1 MQNGQDLY
9 NFINFIADKNRR
21 GYLSPDEVAQ
31 ALSSGQVDLWNYYW
45 GLPQT
50 ASGVK
55 NGAPNPDYG
64 SSQLTLDALSNFRR
78 KILRTTSPT
87 GVIYLYNT
95 GNPFVSPTNPG
106 YDITDFG
113 HFIGMMKIDSS
124 GNIYNIDQYLNSEIV
139 DVLKSTLYPVTEQ
152 NQVFV
157 FEGDAMQLY
166 PRVQMPSNFKA
177 EVQYI
182 AMPQDVVFKYITAGN
197 GLTILPAGQI
207 KSVNINYG
215 GAGYT
220 SAPTIAISA
229 PVDAD
234 NNPVPNGVQ
243 ATATCALTAGVVTS
257 ITITNPGYGYKYAPT
272 VTVSGGTPTAPAV
285 LQAIPALDPQFD
297 QVYWVELV
305 SRALP
310 YIGVNLSAQEVQ
322 ALAVQQL
329 QSV

>member
-50 ASGVK
+50 ASGIK

-95 GNPFVSPTNPG
+95 GHPYVSPSNPG
-106 YDITDFG
+106 YDITDLG
-113 HFIGMMKIDSS
+113 HFIGMMKVDDL

-139 DVLKSTLYPVTEQ
+139 DVLKSTLYPVDAQ

-166 PRVQMPSNFKA
+166 PRTQLPAQYKA

-182 AMPQDVVFKYITAGN
+182 AMPQDVVFKYTTAGN
-197 GLTILPAGQI
+197 SLTILPQGQI
-207 KSVNINYG
+207 KQININYG
-215 GAGYT
+215 GSGYT
-220 SAPTIAISA
+220 VAPTIAISA

-234 NNPVPNGVQ
+234 GNAVPNGVT
-243 ATATCALTAGVVTS
+243 ATATCAITSGVITSVT
-257 ITITNPGYGYKYAPT
+257 IVNPGYGYKYPPT
-272 VTVSGGTPTAPAV
+272 ITLTGGTPTNAAV

-297 QVYWVELV
+297 PVYWVELIAR
-305 SRALP
+305 SLP

-329 QSV
+329 QST

>member
-1 MQNGQDLY
+1 MQNGQDIY

-50 ASGVK
+50 ASGIK

-78 KILRTTSPT
+78 KVLRTTSPT

-95 GNPFVSPTNPG
+95 GHPT

-113 HFIGMMKIDSS
+113 HFIGMMKVDASN
-124 GNIYNIDQYLNSEIV
+124 NIYNIDQYLNSEIV
-139 DVLKSTLYPVTEQ
+139 DVLRSTLYPVDAA

-157 FEGDAMQLY
+157 FEGDTMQLY
-166 PRVQMPSNFKA
+166 PRTQLPAGYQA
-177 EVQYI
+177 EIQYI
-182 AMPQDVVFKYITAGN
+182 AMPQDVVFKYATTGN
-197 GLTILPAGQI
+197 SLTILPQSQI
-207 KSVNINYG
+207 KEIKINYG
-215 GAGYT
+215 GAGY
-220 SAPTIAISA
+220 SVAPTIAISA

-234 NNPVPNGVQ
+234 GNSVPNGVT
-243 ATATCALTAGVVTS
+243 ATATCAITS
-257 ITITNPGYGYKYAPT
+257 GAITSVTITNPGYGYKYPPT
-272 VTVSGGTPTAPAV
+272 ITLTGGTPTNAAA

-297 QVYWVELV
+297 TVYWIELIAR
-305 SRALP
+305 SLP

-329 QSV
+329 QSI

>member
-1 MQNGQDLY
+1 MQNGQDIY

-50 ASGVK
+50 ASGIK

-78 KILRTTSPT
+78 RVLRTTSPT

-95 GNPFVSPTNPG
+95 GQPTYN
-106 YDITDFG
+106 ITDLG
-113 HFIGMMKIDSS
+113 HFIGMMKVDASS
-124 GNIYNIDQYLNSEIV
+124 NIYNIDQYLNSEIV
-139 DVLKSTLYPVTEQ
+139 DVLRSTLYPVDAN

-157 FEGDAMQLY
+157 FEGDTMQLY
-166 PRVQMPSNFKA
+166 PRTQLPAGYQA

-182 AMPQDVVFKYITAGN
+182 AMPQDVVFKYTTAGN
-197 GLTILPAGQI
+197 SLTILPQSQI
-207 KSVNINYG
+207 KQININYG
-215 GAGYT
+215 GAGY
-220 SAPTIAISA
+220 SLAPTVAISA

-234 NNPVPNGVQ
+234 GNPVPNGVA
-243 ATATCALTAGVVTS
+243 ATAICAITSGVITS
-257 ITITNPGYGYKYAPT
+257 VTITNPGYGYKYPPT
-272 VTVSGGTPTAPAV
+272 ITLTGGTPTNAAA

-297 QVYWVELV
+297 TVYWIELIAR
-305 SRALP
+305 SLP

>member
-50 ASGVK
+50 ASGIK

-64 SSQLTLDALSNFRR
+64 SSQLTLDALSSFRR
-78 KILRTTSPT
+78 KVLKTTNPN

-95 GNPFVSPTNPG
+95 GQPTYN
-106 YDITDFG
+106 ITDLG
-113 HFIGMMKIDSS
+113 HFIGMMKVDAS

-139 DVLKSTLYPVTEQ
+139 DVLKSTLYPVDAA

-157 FEGDAMQLY
+157 FEGDTMQLY
-166 PRVQMPSNFKA
+166 PRTQLPASYQA

-182 AMPQDVVFKYITAGN
+182 AMPQDVAFKYTTAGN
-197 GLTILPAGQI
+197 SLTILPQGQI
-207 KSVNINYG
+207 KQININYG
-215 GAGYT
+215 GSGYT
-220 SAPTIAISA
+220 VAPTIAISA

-234 NNPVPNGVQ
+234 GNAVPNGVA
-243 ATATCALTAGVVTS
+243 ATATCTISSGVIISV
-257 ITITNPGYGYKYAPT
+257 TITNPGYGYKYPPT
-272 VTVSGGTPTAPAV
+272 ITLTGGTPTNAAV

-305 SRALP
+305 ARSLP

>member
-1 MQNGQDLY
+1 MQNGQDIY

-21 GYLSPDEVAQ
+21 GYLSPDEVGQ

-50 ASGVK
+50 ASGIK

-95 GNPFVSPTNPG
+95 GQPTYN
-106 YDITDFG
+106 INDFG
-113 HFIGMMKIDSS
+113 HFIGMMKVDASN
-124 GNIYNIDQYLNSEIV
+124 NIYNIDQYLNSEIV
-139 DVLKSTLYPVTEQ
+139 DVLRSTLYPVDAN

-157 FEGDAMQLY
+157 FEGDTMQLY
-166 PRVQMPSNFKA
+166 PRTQLPAGYQA
-177 EVQYI
+177 EIQYI
-182 AMPQDVVFKYITAGN
+182 AMPQDVVFKYTTAGN
-197 GLTILPAGQI
+197 SLTILPEGQI
-207 KSVNINYG
+207 KQININYG
-215 GAGYT
+215 GSGY
-220 SAPTIAISA
+220 SIAPTIAISA

-234 NNPVPNGVQ
+234 GNAVPNGVT
-243 ATATCALTAGVVTS
+243 ATATCAITAGVVTS
-257 ITITNPGYGYKYAPT
+257 VTITNPGYGYQYAPT
-272 VTVSGGTPTAPAV
+272 ITLTGGTPTNSAV

-297 QVYWVELV
+297 QVYWVELIAR
-305 SRALP
+305 SLP

-329 QSV
+329 QSI

>member
-87 GVIYLYNT
+87 GVIFLYNT
-95 GNPFVSPTNPG
+95 GHPT

-113 HFIGMMKIDSS
+113 HFIGMMKVDSS
-124 GNIYNIDQYLNSEIV
+124 NNVYNIDQYLNSEIV
-139 DVLKSTLYPVTEQ
+139 DVLKSTLYPVDAL

-157 FEGDAMQLY
+157 FEGDTMQLY
-166 PRVQMPSNFKA
+166 PRVQLPAQYQA
-177 EVQYI
+177 EVQYL
-182 AMPQDVVFKYITAGN
+182 AMPQDVVFKYTTNGN
-197 GLTILPAGQI
+197 SLTILPQGQI
-207 KSVNINYG
+207 KQININYG
-215 GAGYT
+215 GTGYT
-220 SAPTIAISA
+220 VAPTIGISA

-234 NNPVPNGVQ
+234 GNPVPNGVA
-243 ATATCALTAGVVTS
+243 ATATCGITAGVITS
-257 ITITNPGYGYKYAPT
+257 VTITNPGYGYKYPPT
-272 VTVSGGTPTAPAV
+272 ITLTGGTPTNAAV
-285 LQAIPALDPQFD
+285 LQAVPALDPQFD
-297 QVYWVELV
+297 QVYWVELIAR
-305 SRALP
+305 SLP

-329 QSV
+329 QSI

>member
-50 ASGVK
+50 ASGIK

-78 KILRTTSPT
+78 KVLKTTSSS

-95 GNPFVSPTNPG
+95 GQPTYN
-106 YDITDFG
+106 INDFG
-113 HFIGMMKIDSS
+113 HFIGMMKVDASN
-124 GNIYNIDQYLNSEIV
+124 NIYNIDQYLNSEIV
-139 DVLKSTLYPVTEQ
+139 DVLRSTLYPVDAA

-157 FEGDAMQLY
+157 FEGDTMQLY
-166 PRVQMPSNFKA
+166 PRTQLPAGYQA
-177 EVQYI
+177 EIQYI
-182 AMPQDVVFKYITAGN
+182 AMPQDVVFKYATAGN
-197 GLTILPAGQI
+197 SLTILPEGQI
-207 KSVNINYG
+207 KEIRINYA
-215 GAGYT
+215 GAGYVT
-220 SAPTIAISA
+220 APTVVISA

-234 NNPVPNGVQ
+234 GNAVPNGVT
-243 ATATCALTAGVVTS
+243 ATATCALTAGAITS
-257 ITITNPGYGYKYAPT
+257 VTITNPGYGYQYAPE
-272 VTVSGGTPTAPAV
+272 VRLIGGTPTTAAV

-305 SRALP
+305 ARSLP

-329 QSV
+329 QST

>member
-50 ASGVK
+50 ASGIK

-78 KILRTTSPT
+78 KVLRTTSPT
-87 GVIYLYNT
+87 GVIYLYNV
-95 GNPFVSPTNPG
+95 GHPYVDINNPG
-106 YDITDFG
+106 YQITDFG
-113 HFIGMMKIDSS
+113 HFIGLMKVDSS

-139 DVLKSTLYPVTEQ
+139 DALKSTLYPITVDSQ
-152 NQVFV
+152 AFV
-157 FEGDAMQLY
+157 FEGDTMQLY
-166 PRVQMPSNFKA
+166 PRTQLPAQYKA
-177 EVQYI
+177 EIQYI
-182 AMPQDVVFKYITAGN
+182 AMPQDVAFKYTTAGN
-197 GLTILPAGQI
+197 SLTILPEGQI
-207 KSVNINYG
+207 KQIKINYG
-215 GAGYT
+215 GLYAT
-220 SAPTIAISA
+220 TPTIAISA

-234 NNPVPNGVQ
+234 GNSVPNGVT
-243 ATATCALTAGVVTS
+243 ATATCTLTAGVITS
-257 ITITNPGYGYKYAPT
+257 VTITNPGYGYQYAPT
-272 VTVSGGTPTAPAV
+272 VRIIGGTPTNDAV
-285 LQAIPALDPQFD
+285 LEAIPALDPQFD

-305 SRALP
+305 ARSLP

>member
-31 ALSSGQVDLWNYYW
+31 ALSSGQVDLWNFYW
-45 GLPQT
+45 GLPQN
-50 ASGVK
+50 APGLK

-95 GNPFVSPTNPG
+95 GHPT
-106 YDITDFG
+106 YDVTDFG
-113 HFIGMMKIDSS
+113 HFIGLMKVDA
-124 GNIYNIDQYLNSEIV
+124 NNNVYNIDQYLNSEIV

-157 FEGDAMQLY
+157 FEGDTMQLY
-166 PRVQMPSNFKA
+166 PRTQLPSPYQA

-182 AMPQDVVFKYITAGN
+182 AMPQDVVFKYTTAGN
-197 GLTILPAGQI
+197 NLTILPQGQI
-207 KSVNINYG
+207 KQININYG
-215 GAGYT
+215 GSGYV
-220 SAPTIAISA
+220 SAPTVAISA

-234 NNPVPNGVQ
+234 GNAVPNGVQ
-243 ATATCALTAGVVTS
+243 ATATANLTAGVVTS
-257 ITITNPGYGYKYAPT
+257 VTITNPGYGYKYAPT

-305 SRALP
+305 SRSLP

>member
-50 ASGVK
+50 ASGIK

-78 KILRTTSPT
+78 KVLKTTSPS

-95 GNPFVSPTNPG
+95 GQPTYN
-106 YDITDFG
+106 INDFG
-113 HFIGMMKIDSS
+113 HFIGMMKVDAS

-139 DVLKSTLYPVTEQ
+139 DVLKSTLYPVDAA

-157 FEGDAMQLY
+157 FEGDTMQLY
-166 PRVQMPSNFKA
+166 PRTQLPASYQA

-182 AMPQDVVFKYITAGN
+182 AMPQDVVFKYATAGN
-197 GLTILPAGQI
+197 SLTILPEGQVKEI
-207 KSVNINYG
+207 RINYAG
-215 GAGYT
+215 VGYT
-220 SAPTIAISA
+220 TTPTLQISS

-234 NNPVPNGVQ
+234 GNAVPNGVT
-243 ATATCALTAGVVTS
+243 ATATCTLTSGAITS
-257 ITITNPGYGYKYAPT
+257 VTITNPGYGYQYAPE
-272 VTVSGGTPTAPAV
+272 VRIIGGTPTTPGL
-285 LQAIPALDPQFD
+285 LQAIPSLDPQFD
-297 QVYWVELV
+297 QVYWVELIAR
-305 SRALP
+305 SLP

>member
-87 GVIYLYNT
+87 GVIYLYNV
-95 GNPFVSPTNPG
+95 GQPT
-106 YDITDFG
+106 YQITDFG
-113 HFIGMMKIDSS
+113 HFIGLMKVDNS
-124 GNIYNIDQYLNSEIV
+124 GNVYNIDQYLNSEIV
-139 DVLKSTLYPVTEQ
+139 DVLKSTLYPVTAQ

-157 FEGDAMQLY
+157 FEGDTMQLY
-166 PRVQMPSNFKA
+166 PRVQLPAPYQA

-182 AMPQDVVFKYITAGN
+182 AMPQDVVFKYTTAGN
-197 GLTILPAGQI
+197 SLTILPEGQI
-207 KSVNINYG
+207 KQININYG
-215 GAGYT
+215 GAGY
-220 SAPTIAISA
+220 SVAPTIAISA

-234 NNPVPNGVQ
+234 GTPVPNGVT
-243 ATATCALTAGVVTS
+243 ATATCSITAGVVTS
-257 ITITNPGYGYKYAPT
+257 VTITNPGYGYQYAPT
-272 VTVSGGTPTAPAV
+272 ITLTGGTPTSSAV

-297 QVYWVELV
+297 QVYWVELI
-305 SRALP
+305 SRSLP

>member
-50 ASGVK
+50 ASGIK

-78 KILRTTSPT
+78 KVLRTTSPT
-87 GVIYLYNT
+87 GVIYLYNV
-95 GNPFVSPTNPG
+95 GHPYVDINNPG
-106 YDITDFG
+106 YQITDFG
-113 HFIGMMKIDSS
+113 HFIGLMKVDVN

-139 DVLKSTLYPVTEQ
+139 DALKSTLYPVTTD

-157 FEGDAMQLY
+157 FEGDTMQLY
-166 PRVQMPSNFKA
+166 PRTQLPAQYKA
-177 EVQYI
+177 EIQYI
-182 AMPQDVVFKYITAGN
+182 AMPQDVVFKYTTAGN
-197 GLTILPAGQI
+197 SLTILPQSQI
-207 KSVNINYG
+207 KQININYG
-215 GAGYT
+215 GLYAT
-220 SAPTIAISA
+220 TPTIAISA

-234 NNPVPNGVQ
+234 GNAVPNGVT
-243 ATATCALTAGVVTS
+243 ATATCTLTAGVITS
-257 ITITNPGYGYKYAPT
+257 VTITNPGYGYQYAPE
-272 VTVSGGTPTAPAV
+272 VRIIGGTPTTPGV

-297 QVYWVELV
+297 QVYWIELV
-305 SRALP
+305 ARSLP

>member
-1 MQNGQDLY
+1 MQNGQDIY

-21 GYLSPDEVAQ
+21 GYLSPDEVGQ

-50 ASGVK
+50 ASGIK

-95 GNPFVSPTNPG
+95 GQPTYN
-106 YDITDFG
+106 INDFG
-113 HFIGMMKIDSS
+113 HFIGMMKVDASN
-124 GNIYNIDQYLNSEIV
+124 NIYNIDQYLNSEIV
-139 DVLKSTLYPVTEQ
+139 DVLRSTLYPVDAN

-157 FEGDAMQLY
+157 FEGDTMQLY
-166 PRVQMPSNFKA
+166 PRTQLPAGYQA

-182 AMPQDVVFKYITAGN
+182 AMPQDVVFKYTTAGN
-197 GLTILPAGQI
+197 SLTILPEGQI
-207 KSVNINYG
+207 KQININYG
-215 GAGYT
+215 GSGY
-220 SAPTIAISA
+220 SIAPTIAISA

-234 NNPVPNGVQ
+234 GNAVPNGVT
-243 ATATCALTAGVVTS
+243 ATATCAITAGVVTS
-257 ITITNPGYGYKYAPT
+257 VTITNPGYGYQYAPT
-272 VTVSGGTPTAPAV
+272 ITLTGGTPTNSAV

-297 QVYWVELV
+297 QVYWVELIAR
-305 SRALP
+305 SLP

-329 QSV
+329 QSI

>member
-95 GNPFVSPTNPG
+95 GHPT

-113 HFIGMMKIDSS
+113 HFIGLMKVDNS
-124 GNIYNIDQYLNSEIV
+124 GNVYNIDQYLNSEIV

-157 FEGDAMQLY
+157 FEGDTMQLY
-166 PRVQMPSNFKA
+166 PRVQLPNPYQA

-182 AMPQDVVFKYITAGN
+182 AMPQDVVFKYTTTGN
-197 GLTILPAGQI
+197 SLTILPEGQI
-207 KSVNINYG
+207 KEIKINYG
-215 GAGYT
+215 GSGY
-220 SAPTIAISA
+220 SVAPTIAISA
-229 PVDAD
+229 PVDASG
-234 NNPVPNGVQ
+234 NAVPNGVQ
-243 ATATCALTAGVVTS
+243 ATATCALGIGPTAGTIISV
-257 ITITNPGYGYKYAPT
+257 TITNPGYGYQYPPT
-272 VTVSGGTPTAPAV
+272 ITLTGGTPTAPAV

-305 SRALP
+305 ARSLP

>member
-87 GVIYLYNT
+87 GVIFLYNT
-95 GNPFVSPTNPG
+95 GHPT

-113 HFIGMMKIDSS
+113 HFIGMMKVDSS
-124 GNIYNIDQYLNSEIV
+124 NNVYNIDQYLNSEIV
-139 DVLKSTLYPVTEQ
+139 DVLKSTLYPVDAL

-157 FEGDAMQLY
+157 FEGDTMQLY
-166 PRVQMPSNFKA
+166 PRVQLPAQYQA
-177 EVQYI
+177 EVQYL
-182 AMPQDVVFKYITAGN
+182 AMPQDVVFKYTTNGN
-197 GLTILPAGQI
+197 SLTILPQGQI
-207 KSVNINYG
+207 KQININYG
-215 GAGYT
+215 GTGYT
-220 SAPTIAISA
+220 VAPTIGISA

-234 NNPVPNGVQ
+234 GNPVPNGVA
-243 ATATCALTAGVVTS
+243 ATATCSITAGVITS
-257 ITITNPGYGYKYAPT
+257 VSIVNPGYGYKYPPT
-272 VTVSGGTPTAPAV
+272 ITLTGGTPTNAAV
-285 LQAIPALDPQFD
+285 LQAVPALDPQFD
-297 QVYWVELV
+297 QVYWVELIAR
-305 SRALP
+305 SLP

-329 QSV
+329 QSI

>member
-50 ASGVK
+50 ASGIK

-64 SSQLTLDALSNFRR
+64 SSQLTLDALSSFRR
-78 KILRTTSPT
+78 KVLKTTNPN

-95 GNPFVSPTNPG
+95 GQPTYN
-106 YDITDFG
+106 ITDLG
-113 HFIGMMKIDSS
+113 HFIGMMKVDAS

-139 DVLKSTLYPVTEQ
+139 DVLKSTLYPVDAA

-157 FEGDAMQLY
+157 FEGDTMQLY
-166 PRVQMPSNFKA
+166 PRTQLPAPYQA

-182 AMPQDVVFKYITAGN
+182 AMPQDVAFKYTTAGN
-197 GLTILPAGQI
+197 SLTILPQGQI
-207 KSVNINYG
+207 KQININYG
-215 GAGYT
+215 GSGYT
-220 SAPTIAISA
+220 VAPTIAISA

-234 NNPVPNGVQ
+234 GNAVPNGVA
-243 ATATCALTAGVVTS
+243 ATATCTISSGVIISV
-257 ITITNPGYGYKYAPT
+257 TITNPGYGYKYPPT
-272 VTVSGGTPTAPAV
+272 ITLTGGTPTNAAV

-305 SRALP
+305 ARSLP

>member
-50 ASGVK
+50 ASGIK

-64 SSQLTLDALSNFRR
+64 SSQLTLDALSSFRR
-78 KILRTTSPT
+78 KVLKTTSPN

-95 GNPFVSPTNPG
+95 GQPTYN
-106 YDITDFG
+106 ITDLG
-113 HFIGMMKIDSS
+113 HFIGMMKVDAS

-139 DVLKSTLYPVTEQ
+139 DVLKSTLYPVNAA

-157 FEGDAMQLY
+157 FEGDTMQLY
-166 PRVQMPSNFKA
+166 PRTQLPAPYQA

-182 AMPQDVVFKYITAGN
+182 AMPQDVAFKYTTAGN
-197 GLTILPAGQI
+197 SLTILPQGQI
-207 KSVNINYG
+207 KQININYG
-215 GAGYT
+215 GSGYT
-220 SAPTIAISA
+220 VAPTIAISA

-234 NNPVPNGVQ
+234 GNAVPNGVA
-243 ATATCALTAGVVTS
+243 ATATCTISSGVITVV
-257 ITITNPGYGYKYAPT
+257 TITNPGYGYKYPPT
-272 VTVSGGTPTAPAV
+272 ITLTGGTPTNAAV

-305 SRALP
+305 ARSLP

>member
-50 ASGVK
+50 ASGIK

-64 SSQLTLDALSNFRR
+64 SSQLTLDALSSFRR
-78 KILRTTSPT
+78 KVLKTTSQN

-95 GNPFVSPTNPG
+95 GQPTYN
-106 YDITDFG
+106 ITDLG
-113 HFIGMMKIDSS
+113 HFIGMMKVDAS

-139 DVLKSTLYPVTEQ
+139 DVLKSTLYPVDAA

-157 FEGDAMQLY
+157 FEGDTMQLY
-166 PRVQMPSNFKA
+166 PRTQLPAPYQA

-182 AMPQDVVFKYITAGN
+182 AMPQDVAFKYTTAGN
-197 GLTILPAGQI
+197 SLTILPQGQI
-207 KSVNINYG
+207 KQININYG
-215 GAGYT
+215 GSGYT
-220 SAPTIAISA
+220 VAPTIAISA

-234 NNPVPNGVQ
+234 GNAVPNGVA
-243 ATATCALTAGVVTS
+243 ATATCTISSGVITVV
-257 ITITNPGYGYKYAPT
+257 TITNPGYGYKYPPT
-272 VTVSGGTPTAPAV
+272 ITLTGGTPTNAAV

-305 SRALP
+305 ARSLP

>member
-1 MQNGQDLY
+1 MQNGQDIY

-21 GYLSPDEVAQ
+21 GYLSPDEVGQ

-50 ASGVK
+50 ASGIK

-95 GNPFVSPTNPG
+95 GQPTYN
-106 YDITDFG
+106 INDFG
-113 HFIGMMKIDSS
+113 HFIGMMKVDASN
-124 GNIYNIDQYLNSEIV
+124 NIYNIDQYLNSEIV
-139 DVLKSTLYPVTEQ
+139 DVLRSTLYPVDAN

-157 FEGDAMQLY
+157 FEGDTMQLY
-166 PRVQMPSNFKA
+166 PRTQLPAGYQA

-182 AMPQDVVFKYITAGN
+182 AMPQDVVFKYTTAGN
-197 GLTILPAGQI
+197 SLTILPEGQI
-207 KSVNINYG
+207 KQININYG
-215 GAGYT
+215 GSGY
-220 SAPTIAISA
+220 SIAPTIAISA

-234 NNPVPNGVQ
+234 GNAVPNGVT
-243 ATATCALTAGVVTS
+243 ATATCAITAGVVTS
-257 ITITNPGYGYKYAPT
+257 VTITNPGYGYQYAPT
-272 VTVSGGTPTAPAV
+272 ITLTGGTPTNSAV

-297 QVYWVELV
+297 QVYWVELIAR
-305 SRALP
+305 SLP

>member
-50 ASGVK
+50 ASGIK

-64 SSQLTLDALSNFRR
+64 SSQLTLDALSSFRR
-78 KILRTTSPT
+78 KVLKTTSPT

-95 GNPFVSPTNPG
+95 GQPTYN
-106 YDITDFG
+106 ITDLG
-113 HFIGMMKIDSS
+113 HFIGMMKVDAS

-139 DVLKSTLYPVTEQ
+139 DVLKSTLYPVDAA

-157 FEGDAMQLY
+157 FEGDTMQLY
-166 PRVQMPSNFKA
+166 PRTQLPAPYQA

-182 AMPQDVVFKYITAGN
+182 AMPQDVAFKYTTAGN
-197 GLTILPAGQI
+197 SLTILPQGQI
-207 KSVNINYG
+207 KQININYG
-215 GAGYT
+215 GSGYAV
-220 SAPTIAISA
+220 APTIAISA

-234 NNPVPNGVQ
+234 GNAVPNGVA
-243 ATATCALTAGVVTS
+243 ATATCTISSGVIISV
-257 ITITNPGYGYKYAPT
+257 TITNPGYGYKYPPT
-272 VTVSGGTPTAPAV
+272 ITLTGGTPTNASV

-305 SRALP
+305 ARSLP

>member
-50 ASGVK
+50 ASGIK

-78 KILRTTSPT
+78 KVLKTTSPS

-95 GNPFVSPTNPG
+95 GQPTYN
-106 YDITDFG
+106 INDFG
-113 HFIGMMKIDSS
+113 HFIGMMKVDAS

-139 DVLKSTLYPVTEQ
+139 DALRSTLYPITVDSQ
-152 NQVFV
+152 AFV
-157 FEGDAMQLY
+157 FEGDTMQLY
-166 PRVQMPSNFKA
+166 PRTQLPAPYQA

-182 AMPQDVVFKYITAGN
+182 AMPQDVVFKYSTAGN
-197 GLTILPAGQI
+197 SLTILPQGQI
-207 KSVNINYG
+207 KQININYG
-215 GAGYT
+215 GSGY
-220 SAPTIAISA
+220 SVAPTIAISA

-234 NNPVPNGVQ
+234 GNAVPNGVT
-243 ATATCALTAGVVTS
+243 ATATCAITTGVVTS
-257 ITITNPGYGYKYAPT
+257 VTITNPGYGYKYPPT
-272 VTVSGGTPTAPAV
+272 ITLTGGTPTNAAV

-297 QVYWVELV
+297 QVYWIELV
-305 SRALP
+305 ARSLP